1 MRTKVG
7 GKKFNSLVIR
17 FRRHGESL
25 KPIFDIAII
34 KRESRS
40 KTRYIEKVGFLNKK
54 FTEHFLI
61 LNSQRVAYW
70 ATKGV
75 KMNYSV
81 KKKIAKFLV

>member
-1 MRTKVG
+1 MRTKIG

-34 KRESRS
+34 KSESRS

-54 FTEHFLI
+54 FTERTFVI
-61 LNSQRVAYW
+61 NSQRIAYW
-70 ATKGV
+70 VNKGV
-75 KMNYSV
+75 RMNDAV
-81 KKKIAKFLV
+81 KKEIAKFLV